1 LRSLDVKRKL
11 SLEIRE
17 ATLAELD
24 EIYKIETECFIEN
37 AFTYHQLEYCL
48 RSPDF
53 VTLIASVNGE
63 AAGFIT
69 GSIEGSGKK
78 TIGHVYTLD
87 VKRKFRRM
95 GVGSALLEA
104 LEKIFITRGA
114 EKCRLE
120 VRLDNVAAKKLYL
133 KHGYRPKEI
142 FEDYYGSSIDAL
154 LLEKNLKRRREACS
168 SGCALP

>member
-1 LRSLDVKRKL
+1 VKRKL

-17 ATLAELD
+17 ATLEELD
-24 EIYKIETECFIEN
+24 EIYEIETECFIED

-48 RSPDF
+48 RSVDF
-53 VTLIASVNGE
+53 LTLIASVNRE
-63 AAGFIT
+63 AAGFII
-69 GSIEGSGKK
+69 GSLEGSRKK
-78 TIGHVYTLD
+78 IVGHVYTLD

-120 VRLDNVAAKKLYL
+120 VRLDNTAAKKLYL

-142 FEDYYGSSIDAL
+142 FEDYYGSGIDAL
-154 LLEKNLKRRREACS
+154 LLEKNLKRRCEGFS
-168 SGCALP
+168 SRCALS